1 MNSGM
6 TKTHQFFPT
15 SWLSFIFFI
24 FLGLASQANANID
37 FKSQSTSHSHV
48 SQENLH
54 LTIGVLSFRPKVL
67 TKLQWQPLVNYLNHS
82 LPNVQLSLEVLIFP
96 ELQKAIENKTID
108 FLLTNSANYVQLTHR
123 YQLSAPLASL
133 INDSNGTPLFGFGGA
148 IIVHKDNSSIHKL
161 TDLKNKRIATPS
173 LESFGGYMMQA
184 YELQQAG
191 VKVKKDL
198 QFLETGM
205 PHDTAITAL
214 LNKQVDA
221 AFVRTG
227 VLESLRKDSPLVFN
241 QLQVINRSSELFPF
255 MLSTRLYPEWPFAA
269 LPHTNT
275 VMAGQIAGLLLTL
288 EHDSLTTKKAGIH
301 GFSIPADYEPIREV
315 LRSLRAYPYEAT
327 PEFTFQD
334 IWTQYSSE
342 IMGISLVVII
352 IMLLSIILMSTN
364 KRLKSHQQILEEQ
377 ATSLAIAAVAF
388 NTEQAILIST
398 PDEKIIRVNQAFSD
412 ITGYQPNEVIGHTPR
427 MFKSGHHPIEF
438 YNHIWKTLQKEGF
451 WQGEVWNRRKS
462 GEVYP
467 VGQSIKT
474 ITSDQGQISHYLS
487 TFTDIT
493 LHKENENKILK
504 LAFYDPLTQLA
515 NRRLLKDHLMQIMAS
530 SEYDHFYFAIIF
542 IDLDNFKTLNDT
554 LGHHYGDLLLQQ
566 LAKRLTACV
575 DEGDTVSRPGGDE
588 FILLLSNISTQY
600 QMAIYQSQTIAQKIL
615 SEIAKPY
622 DLNGTQYSISASLGI
637 TICNGRQR
645 TAEELMRHSDLAM
658 YQSKNSGKN
667 TITFFDP
674 EMQAAVEQRSTL
686 EKDLRIA
693 ITEQQFKLFYQPKL
707 SSSGSL
713 IGYEALIRW
722 LHPDKG
728 LIPPDHFIPIA
739 EETGLILDIGQWV
752 LESACHQL
760 KLWSN
765 NSKTQALTIAINV
778 SERQL
783 KQDNFV
789 EQTLRTVEQ
798 YGINVEQ
805 LEIEITESQLMENID
820 DSVQKM
826 KVLQK
831 SGIAFSLDDFGTGYS
846 SLVYLK
852 SLPIATLKIDQS
864 FVRDMLDNSE
874 SSAIVQTIISLAQI
888 LGLKLVA
895 EGVETEEQKTFLI
908 DAGCHY
914 LQGYLLG
921 RPTPIEEITF
931 L

>member
-1 MNSGM
+1 M
-6 TKTHQFFPT
+6 TKTHRFLAT
-15 SWLSFIFFI
+15 SWPSFIFFI
-24 FLGLASQANANID
+24 FLGFISQVNANAD
-37 FKSQSTSHSHV
+37 FQSQSTSHLHV
-48 SQENLH
+48 QQENLR
-54 LTIGVLSFRPKVL
+54 LTIGVLSFRPKSS
-67 TKLQWQPLVNYLNHS
+67 TKLQWQPLVDYLNQS
-82 LPNVQLSLEVLIFP
+82 LSSLQLSLEVFTFS
-96 ELQKAIENKTID
+96 EMQRAIENKTVD

-123 YQLSAPLASL
+123 YGLSAPLASL
-133 INDSNGTPLFGFGGA
+133 INDSDGSPLFSFGGT
-148 IIVHKDNSSIHKL
+148 IIVHKNNSSIHKL
-161 TDLKNKRIATPS
+161 IDLKGKRIATPS
-173 LESFGGYMMQA
+173 FESFGGYMMQA
-184 YELQQAG
+184 YELQHAG
-191 VKVKKDL
+191 LKIKQDL

-205 PHDTAITAL
+205 PHETAITAL
-214 LNKQVDA
+214 INKQVDA

-227 VLESLRKDSPLVFN
+227 VLESLRKKFPSEFN
-241 QLQVINRSSELFPF
+241 QLQVINPSSKPFPF

-269 LPHTNT
+269 LPDTN
-275 VMAGQIAGLLLTL
+275 MIIAGQIAGLLLTL
-288 EHDSLTTKKAGIH
+288 EHGSITTQKLGIH
-301 GFSIPADYEPIREV
+301 GFSIPADYESIREV
-315 LRSLRAYPYEAT
+315 LRSLRVYPYEAT
-327 PEFTFQD
+327 PEFTIQD

-342 IMGISLVVII
+342 IIGISLVLII
-352 IMLLSIILMSTN
+352 ILLLSINLMSTN
-364 KRLKSHQQILEEQ
+364 NRLKSHQKTLEDQ

-388 NTEQAILIST
+388 NTEQAILITT

-412 ITGYQPNEVIGHTPR
+412 ITGYQPNDVIGNTPR

-438 YNHIWKTLQKEGF
+438 YGNVWKTLQKEGF
-451 WQGEVWNRRKS
+451 WHGEIWNRRKS

-474 ITSDQGQISHYLS
+474 ITSEQGEVTHYLS
-487 TFTDIT
+487 TFTDIS
-493 LHKENENKILK
+493 LHKENEKKILK
-504 LAFYDPLTQLA
+504 LAFYDPLTHLA
-515 NRRLLKDHLMQIMAS
+515 NRRLLKDHLMQIMAT
-530 SEYDHFYFAIIF
+530 SEHDDFYFAMIF

-566 LAKRLTACV
+566 LSKRLTACV
-575 DEGDTVSRPGGDE
+575 REGDTVSRPGGDE
-588 FILLLSNISTQY
+588 FILLLPNISTQHKI
-600 QMAIYQSQTIAQKIL
+600 AIYQSQNIAEKIL

-622 DLNGTQYSISASLGI
+622 DLNGTQYTISASLGI
-637 TICNGRQR
+637 TVCNGHQR

-674 EMQAAVEQRSTL
+674 EMQAVVEQRSTL

-693 ITEQQFKLFYQPKL
+693 VTEQQFKLFYQPKL
-707 SSSGSL
+707 SDSGHL

-722 LHPDKG
+722 IHPEKG
-728 LIPPDHFIPIA
+728 LIPPNDFIPAA
-739 EETGLILDIGQWV
+739 EETGLILDIGLWV
-752 LESACHQL
+752 LESACRQL
-760 KLWSN
+760 KSWSN
-765 NSKTQALTIAINV
+765 NSMTQALTIAINV

-789 EQTLRTVEQ
+789 EHTLQCINQ
-798 YGINVEQ
+798 YGINSEL
-805 LEIEITESQLMENID
+805 LEIEITESQLMENIA

-826 KVLQK
+826 KALQK

-852 SLPIATLKIDQS
+852 TLPITTLKIDQS

-874 SSAIVQTIISLAQI
+874 SRAIVQTIISLAQT

-921 RPTPIEEITF
+921 RPLPIEEITF
-931 L
+931 S

>member
-1 MNSGM
+1 M
-6 TKTHQFFPT
+6 TKMRQFLST

-24 FLGLASQANANID
+24 FLGFISQVNANAD
-37 FKSQSTSHSHV
+37 FKSQNTSHTQLT
-48 SQENLH
+48 QENLH
-54 LTIGVLSFRPKVL
+54 LTIGVLSYRPEAS
-67 TKLQWQPLVNYLNHS
+67 TELQWQPLVDYLNQS
-82 LPNVQLSLEVLIFP
+82 LSNVQLSLEVFTFP
-96 ELQKAIENKTID
+96 ELQRAIENKTFD

-123 YQLSAPLASL
+123 YGLSAPLASL
-133 INDSNGTPLFGFGGA
+133 INDSNGSSLFGFGGA

-161 TDLKNKRIATPS
+161 IDLKGKRIATPS
-173 LESFGGYMMQA
+173 FQSFGGYMMQA

-191 VKVKKDL
+191 LKIKKDL

-227 VLESLRKDSPLVFN
+227 VLESLRKKFPLEFN
-241 QLQVINRSSELFPF
+241 QLQVINPSSEPFPF
-255 MLSTRLYPEWPFAA
+255 MLSTKLYPEWPFAA

-275 VMAGQIAGLLLTL
+275 IIAGQIAGLLLTL
-288 EHDSLTTKKAGIH
+288 EHDSLTTQKIGIH

-315 LRSLRAYPYEAT
+315 LRSLRVYPYEAI

-342 IMGISLVVII
+342 IIGISLVVFIFI
-352 IMLLSIILMSTN
+352 LLSINLMSTN
-364 KRLKSHQQILEEQ
+364 KRLKSHQQKLEEQ
-377 ATSLAIAAVAF
+377 TTSLAIAAVAF
-388 NTEQAILIST
+388 NTEQAILITT

-412 ITGYQPNEVIGHTPR
+412 ITGYQPNDVIGNTPR

-438 YNHIWKTLQKEGF
+438 YNQIWKTLQKEGF

-462 GEVYP
+462 GEIYP

-474 ITSDQGQISHYLS
+474 ITSEHGKISHYLS

-515 NRRLLKDHLMQIMAS
+515 NRRLLKDHLMQIMATS
-530 SEYDHFYFAIIF
+530 QHDNFYFAMIF

-554 LGHHYGDLLLQQ
+554 LGHHYGDLLLQL

-575 DEGDTVSRPGGDE
+575 REGDTISRPGGDE
-588 FILLLSNISTQY
+588 FILLLPNISTQH
-600 QMAIYQSQTIAQKIL
+600 QMAIYQSQDIAQKIL

-622 DLNGTQYSISASLGI
+622 DLNGTQYTISASLGI
-637 TICNGRQR
+637 TICNGHQR

-674 EMQAAVEQRSTL
+674 EMQAAVEQRSAL

-722 LHPDKG
+722 QHPEKG
-728 LIPPDHFIPIA
+728 LIAPNDFIPVA

-789 EQTLRTVEQ
+789 AQTLRSIDQ

-805 LEIEITESQLMENID
+805 LEIEITESQLMENIA

-826 KVLQK
+826 KVLQEN
-831 SGIAFSLDDFGTGYS
+831 GIAFSLDDFGTGYS

-852 SLPIATLKIDQS
+852 SLPITTLKIDQS

-874 SSAIVQTIISLAQI
+874 SSAIVQTIISLAQT

-921 RPTPIEEITF
+921 RPIPIEEITF
-931 L
+931 S